1 MWLPIFTANKAEP
14 VASVGVLLLP
24 NHNVEKVGTGT
35 MYGVLN
41 VYFSLS
47 RATKKKGRQLFRHHR
62 FKSWSR
68 FFPLPPKIIQI
79 ESSLEL
85 ESKQGVKR
93 CPTLNSDTGTCL
105 SHIQGHL
112 FCSLCLCFSLDLVD
126 LYIMIHFSHTQ
137 FSTPLR
143 KFGGSEKIFYKN
155 CYFSVYNLLY
165 KQCNNH
171 KVLSLNKKYKKTKL
185 QLHTKHGF

>member
-1 MWLPIFTANKAEP
+1 MFILVCRGPQ
-14 VASVGVLLLP
+14 
-24 NHNVEKVGTGT
+24 
-35 MYGVLN
+35 
-41 VYFSLS
+41 
-47 RATKKKGRQLFRHHR
+47 KKKEGSCLDITGLNHGAV
-62 FKSWSR
+62 
-68 FFPLPPKIIQI
+68 FFPCL
-79 ESSLEL
+79 SSLEL